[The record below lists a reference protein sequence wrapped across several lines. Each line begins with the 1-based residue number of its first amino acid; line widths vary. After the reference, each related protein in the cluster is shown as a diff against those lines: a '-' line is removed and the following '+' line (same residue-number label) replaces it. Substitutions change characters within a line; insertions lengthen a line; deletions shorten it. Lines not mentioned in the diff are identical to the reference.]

1 MVLIDC
7 FTLRNKRG
15 SCIPKVWQINIPSV
29 TSLATDSAI
38 VGSSS
43 SISGLLSFLIS
54 SANKI
59 FFGDLG
65 GPESKK
71 IAHYLMKIIFNK
83 LIRQLVTKTSSG
95 YN

>member
-1 MVLIDC
+1 MRVH
-7 FTLRNKRG
+7 FFSEQTLFQNYGK
-15 SCIPKVWQINIPSV
+15 CTIPSV

-71 IAHYLMKIIFNK
+71 IAHYLMTIIFNK
-83 LIRQLVTKTSSG
+83 LIWQLVTKTSSG

>member
-71 IAHYLMKIIFNK
+71 NRPLLNDNYFQQINPATGY
-83 LIRQLVTKTSSG
+83 QTSSG